1 MPTKAIIV
9 FTVAAVVASSCSGSQ
24 TVAEVNDQRITV
36 AQVTALSPAG
46 DDEPVYS
53 GAMFRRN
60 LNLLIFNTAFR
71 TAAESEFGL
80 EGLNDPDRVAD
91 RLANPPPD
99 EVAVF
104 VDIGAD
110 PDATPAFL
118 DAAAE
123 FFLIREAVLMQLL
136 PGPLIRDA
144 ALATEAFAEWSTAA
158 TEMAEIDVASQI
170 GVWDGPRSGIL
181 PPPSG

>member
-1 MPTKAIIV
+1 MFI
-9 FTVAAVVASSCSGSQ
+9 VAAFVATSCSGSQ
-24 TVAEVNDQRITV
+24 TVAEVNDHRITV

-53 GAMFRRN
+53 GATFRRN

-80 EGLNDPDRVAD
+80 EGLNDADRVAD

-104 VDIGAD
+104 ASIGAD
-110 PDATPAFL
+110 PEATPAFL

-158 TEMAEIDVASQI
+158 TEMAEIDVASQV

>member
-9 FTVAAVVASSCSGSQ
+9 FIVAAFVASSCSGSQ
-24 TVAEVNDQRITV
+24 TVAEVNDHRITV

-80 EGLNDPDRVAD
+80 EGLNDADRVAD

-104 VDIGAD
+104 ADIGAD

-170 GVWDGPRSGIL
+170 GVWDGPASGIL